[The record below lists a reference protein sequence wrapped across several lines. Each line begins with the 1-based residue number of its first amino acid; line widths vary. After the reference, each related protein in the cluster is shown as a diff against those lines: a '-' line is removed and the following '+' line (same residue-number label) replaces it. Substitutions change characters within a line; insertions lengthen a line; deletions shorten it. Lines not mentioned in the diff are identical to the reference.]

1 MKGGDAMAIDRTK
14 RYRDIKNDL
23 LKQLQLQNKTGN
35 HYLDLVEQY
44 MRFYVIKE
52 QLDKDIQAKGIRYMC
67 MNGNGIEVERPNESV
82 DRLLKITPTMTKLLD
97 SLGLKEPIVQHP
109 SESDGGGYF

>member
-1 MKGGDAMAIDRTK
+1 MAIDRTK
-14 RYRDIKNDL
+14 KYRDIKNDL

-44 MRFYVIKE
+44 MRYYVIKE
-52 QLDKDIQAKGIRYMC
+52 ELDSDIREKGIRYMC

-97 SLGLKEPIVQHP
+97 SLGLKEPIVQQQ
-109 SESDGGGYF
+109 SDGDSGGYF